1 MKNTIQ
7 EILTFD
13 LHKVHDIYY
22 LDIPVQKLINPKF
35 MIKED
40 NLYVFLYNYSQC
52 FIIKSLPKDFLE
64 NIPLNNC
71 FIKQQLNLH
80 NQPICIALI

>member
-80 NQPICIALI
+80 NQPICISLI

>member
-1 MKNTIQ
+1 MKNSIQ